1 MAYKSKKSYKGSQDL
16 TNFLFFGNPFLHNS
30 EAFMNWSLKSTTIL
44 YKSPNFRQ
52 SGGYLQILY
61 SIFLLVSKWF
71 LPPRNGLKYKYSKKT
86 TLDLQRQ
93 ILYYTNKR
101 ASHWICSCIISSSA
115 SINLLQQLLLQ
126 KKLANDDSYIE
137 RAKVRRG
144 AVMFW
149 FKSS

>member
-1 MAYKSKKSYKGSQDL
+1 MGQKNGWIKILHTLGIQIKKNPIKDL
-16 TNFLFFGNPFLHNS
+16 KTSPIFLFFGDPFLHNS

-126 KKLANDDSYIE
+126 KKIS
-137 RAKVRRG
+137 KRR
-144 AVMFW
+144 
-149 FKSS
+149 